1 MSVKWPVTRKEPEKR
16 IGEKKMNNGLVQK
29 TLGFKNYHIMHM
41 CNKEEQDF

>member
-1 MSVKWPVTRKEPEKR
+1 MASNQKGTREENR
-16 IGEKKMNNGLVQK
+16 RKKKKKNKGLIQK